1 MKKFKLIMSAVV
13 LVSSTM
19 FIQAQAADTIKVAIA
34 GPLTGPVTQ
43 YGEMQ
48 KIGGLQAID
57 DVNSAGGVLGKKL
70 EAVLYDDVCE
80 PKQAVTIA
88 NKIANDGIKFV
99 LGHLC
104 SGSTQPASEV
114 YDDEQILMIT
124 AASTSPAITEQG
136 FNLIFRTIGLD
147 DQQGPT
153 AAKFILDKV
162 KPSNVAVIHDKQRYG
177 QGVAVAVKDDLTKAG
192 LKPVLFE
199 GVNKDQKDFSA
210 LITKMKKAKVD
221 FVYYGGYHPELGLI
235 LRQSRNLGFDADFMG
250 PEGIGNKSIS
260 EVAGEASEGIY
271 ITLPA
276 DFSQSEANAKIV
288 ENIKAKKQDPSGP
301 FVLTS
306 YAAVQV
312 LAEAMNATKSTDP
325 VEVAAYM
332 RKNSFETPIGPVGFN
347 EKGDLTEFEFVVFEW
362 HKDATKT
369 RVK

>member
-1 MKKFKLIMSAVV
+1 MSKIKSIISATALASLTLLTPV
-13 LVSSTM
+13 
-19 FIQAQAADTIKVAIA
+19 QAADTIKIAVA

-48 KIGGLQAID
+48 KIGGLQAIE
-57 DVNSAGGVLGKKL
+57 DVNAAGGVLGKKL

-80 PKQAVTIA
+80 PKQAVTVA

-153 AAKFILDKV
+153 AAKFILEKV

-177 QGVAVAVKDDLTKAG
+177 QGVATAVKDELTKAG

-199 GVNKDQKDFSA
+199 GVVKDQKDFSA

-235 LRQSRNLGFDADFMG
+235 LRQSRNLGFEGRFMG
-250 PEGIGNKSIS
+250 PEGVGNKSIS
-260 EVAGEASEGIY
+260 EIAGDASEGMY
-271 ITLPA
+271 LTLPA
-276 DFSQSEANAKIV
+276 DFTQIAANAKIV
-288 ENIKAKKQDPSGP
+288 ESIKAKKEDPTGP

-312 LAEAMNATKSTDP
+312 LAKSMNETKSTDP
-325 VEVAAYM
+325 VKVAEYM
-332 RKNSFETPIGPVGFN
+332 RKTSFDTPIGPVGFD